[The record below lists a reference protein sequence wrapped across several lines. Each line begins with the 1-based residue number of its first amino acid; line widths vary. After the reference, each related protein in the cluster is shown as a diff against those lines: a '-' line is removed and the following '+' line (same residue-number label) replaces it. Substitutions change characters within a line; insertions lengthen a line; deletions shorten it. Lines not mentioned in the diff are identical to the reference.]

1 MKNGTSVSKELEA
14 LPPSARAEAAAWVAR
29 LHSSDRTL
37 ELESGFK
44 RWMEADAAH
53 RRAFEIATEAW
64 ELGGSIPASRFP
76 RIAHPGRAPRS
87 LISAPRL
94 AIAAALCAVAIGAAF
109 FINRDNSAVTTGVG
123 EQRMLTLE
131 DGSRI
136 YLNTDTRLTVHF
148 DKDQRLVRLAE
159 GEALFDVAKNPSR
172 PFIVDAG
179 DKQVRAV
186 GTEFLVRR
194 DPHEFSV
201 TLMEGKVAISS
212 DLSFD
217 PRTPREG
224 GRVRESPS
232 ILAPGQRIVFAD
244 NKPPTL
250 DQPQLDNVTAWRRGE
265 VVLDKTRLE
274 DAAEEMNRYSQVKL
288 VVDNPETAN
297 IRLSGIFRAGDSA
310 RFAEAVAETYH
321 LHVDRQRAQIVIS
334 GVRRE

>member
-1 MKNGTSVSKELEA
+1 MKNGTSVSKEQPQA

-29 LHSSDRTL
+29 LHSSDRTQ

-53 RRAFEIATEAW
+53 RCAFEIATEAW
-64 ELGGSIPASRFP
+64 ELGGSIPASRLP

-87 LISAPRL
+87 LFSAPRL
-94 AIAAALCAVAIGAAF
+94 AIAAGLCAVAIGAAF
-109 FINRDNSAVTTGVG
+109 YINRDNSAVTTGVG

-136 YLNTDTRLTVHF
+136 YLNTDTKLSVAF
-148 DKDQRLVRLAE
+148 DKDRRLIRLAE

-179 DKQVRAV
+179 QKQVRAV
-186 GTEFLVRR
+186 GTEFVVRR
-194 DPHEFSV
+194 NPRELSV
-201 TLMEGKVAISS
+201 TLMEGEVAISS
-212 DLSFD
+212 DFSSY
-217 PRTPREG
+217 PRPPGE

-232 ILAPGQRIVFAD
+232 ILAPGQRLVFAD

-321 LHVDRQRAQIVIS
+321 LRVDHSQVQIIRIVT
-334 GVRRE
+334 R